1 MIRSGVSSMR
11 SWKLFPA
18 VLLAG
23 ITLSSGSFSPAFA
36 SEKNKQ
42 QTLVDKATLTVQDM
56 FSDAKSTSRIQRYLI
71 KSRAVLICP
80 SIFRMSIGI
89 GGSGGGCVLLAR
101 DASGSWSD
109 PAFYTLSSG
118 SIGIQLGMDDS
129 QVMLFIMTDRGLQT
143 LLDNQIQL
151 GASAAASFATI
162 GTGIEDG
169 TAGRS
174 DTDIMGLQ
182 KSKGLFAGASL
193 GGSKLT
199 VNSSAN
205 RNYYQKTIGPEGI
218 VINMQVNNPGADPLR
233 SILMRMSANTATT
246 QQSAASPSAV
256 NPTLDEDNYTPSSAG
271 GAIKSQSLPA
281 QTTGGSRGY

>member
-1 MIRSGVSSMR
+1 
-11 SWKLFPA
+11 
-18 VLLAG
+18 
-23 ITLSSGSFSPAFA
+23 
-36 SEKNKQ
+36 
-42 QTLVDKATLTVQDM
+42 
-56 FSDAKSTSRIQRYLI
+56 
-71 KSRAVLICP
+71 
-80 SIFRMSIGI
+80 MSIGI

-182 KSKGLFAGASL
+182 KSKGLLQGLPSAGQ
-193 GGSKLT
+193 
-199 VNSSAN
+199 N
-205 RNYYQKTIGPEGI
+205 
-218 VINMQVNNPGADPLR
+218 
-233 SILMRMSANTATT
+233 
-246 QQSAASPSAV
+246 SPSTV
-256 NPTLDEDNYTPSSAG
+256 RQTGIITRRPSARRAS
-271 GAIKSQSLPA
+271 SS
-281 QTTGGSRGY
+281 TCR